1 MPTKAASTKTTPLA
15 AADSMAALV
24 EELGPAIIPFRQSD
38 IVEVE
43 VIGVSKQRILVSVQN
58 LALGFIPQREF
69 SPDSNLVEIG
79 QKLLAYILSPENEDG
94 YVVLSLKRADR
105 ERLWRTIAEQSAA
118 NAILSVKISDA
129 NKGGLVIDYGGIEG
143 FLPISQLS
151 TSQYARLS
159 GRGGGDLEG
168 KLRSLVGQMLRVKI
182 LSYDERARKLIFS
195 EKAAG
200 QPETSDRLKELS
212 EGQKLEG
219 TVTGVVD
226 FGLFVDIGGLEG
238 LVHISE
244 VSWERVEDL
253 RKLYKPGD
261 KVMVEVIT
269 VNEQRVSLSIKRLL
283 ADPWLESV
291 KKYAIGQRV
300 EGTVTRI
307 TLFGAFVR
315 LDSVI
320 EGLVHVSEII
330 DRESE
335 PQLTIEQIVQVGQ
348 TYPFIIL
355 SIDSTAHRIA
365 LSYRSAK
372 TSTIQPSTAQ

>member
-1 MPTKAASTKTTPLA
+1 MTTKEAPVTTKPSA

-24 EELGPAIIPFRQSD
+24 EEYGPAIIPFRQSD

-43 VIGVSKQRILVSVQN
+43 VTGVSKQRILVNVQD

-69 SPDSNLVEIG
+69 STDSSMVEVG
-79 QKLLAYILSPENEDG
+79 QKLLGYILSPENEDG

-105 ERLWRTIAEQSAA
+105 ERLWRTIAEQSTS
-118 NAILSVKISDA
+118 NAVLSVKISDA

-151 TSQYARLS
+151 SSQYARLA
-159 GRGGGDLEG
+159 GHGGDLES
-168 KLRSLVGQMLRVKI
+168 KLRGLVGQMLRVKI

-200 QPETSDRLKELS
+200 QPETSDRLKELAV
-212 EGQKLEG
+212 GQKLDG

-226 FGLFVDIGGLEG
+226 FGLFVEIGGIEG

-261 KVMVEVIT
+261 KVAVEVIA
-269 VNEQRVSLSIKRLL
+269 VDDQRVSLSIKRLL
-283 ADPWLESV
+283 VDPWLESV
-291 KKYAIGQRV
+291 KKYEVGKRV

-307 TLFGAFVR
+307 TQFGAFVR
-315 LDSVI
+315 LDPVI

-335 PQLTIEQIVQVGQ
+335 PQQTIEQILEAGKV
-348 TYPFIIL
+348 YPFIIL
-355 SIDSTAHRIA
+355 SIDPAAHRIA
-365 LSYRSAK
+365 LSHRSAK
-372 TSTIQPSTAQ
+372 STGSVAS